1 MWVYLVLQFACFIIT
16 NGLATFSNI
25 IVNNLGFNV
34 RQTQLLNLA
43 QGAWSILV
51 FIGSAWLAKHTK
63 QTCLVLILFMG
74 MLACWTWLTAAI
86 AMAGTIVLV
95 AVPTTPKNAPGML
108 IAFCESGDT
117 R

>member
-1 MWVYLVLQFACFIIT
+1 MYLVLQFSCFIIT

-43 QGAWSILV
+43 QGAWSIMV
-51 FIGSAWLAKHTK
+51 FIGSAWRAKKTQ

-74 MLACWTWLTAAI
+74 ESSAGRADDSYRYGRYHCACGCTYHTSERT
-86 AMAGTIVLV
+86 G
-95 AVPTTPKNAPGML
+95 NADCL
-108 IAFCESGDT
+108 L
-117 R
+117 